1 MCLLCCGKARQANFA
16 RNIQCRRLEIILG
29 IAHIAFTVTHS
40 WSQGAVMEK
49 NLHMINTD
57 ILASNGQKKKKGLL
71 SRCSAGLL
79 DIQTILDGTYRTK
92 APDHTR
98 HTSSLRTPPAGIKP
112 TTQFIRLL
120 YLCELTHLDGK
131 STIRKQNKDLIKYQ
145 NTTNS

>member
-57 ILASNGQKKKKGLL
+57 ILASNGQNKNGAAEPLL
-71 SRCSAGLL
+71 SWFVGH
-79 DIQTILDGTYRTK
+79 
-92 APDHTR
+92 PDYFGR
-98 HTSSLRTPPAGIKP
+98 
-112 TTQFIRLL
+112 
-120 YLCELTHLDGK
+120 YL
-131 STIRKQNKDLIKYQ
+131 
-145 NTTNS
+145 